1 MKLYLIAI
9 LIMLTS
15 CGSRKTEIQ
24 RVNTKK
30 DSTVIITSNVVKT
43 GKTEKKDSTNI
54 NLDITEDEL
63 TFTPI
68 DIAKEIVIDGKSY
81 RNVVLKIK
89 KTKDNSIYK
98 NSNTVSE
105 TSHIDSTGTTSIKE
119 TNESDTKI
127 KSIEKT
133 TLSNWLFWLVI
144 SITVVYACWVNK
156 FWPFK

>member
-1 MKLYLIAI
+1 MKLYLIAA
-9 LIMLTS
+9 LIMLMS

-24 RVNTKK
+24 RINTKK
-30 DSTVIITSNVVKT
+30 DSTVSITSNVVKT
-43 GKTEKKDSTNI
+43 GTKEKKDSTNI
-54 NLDITEDEL
+54 NLNIIEDEL

-68 DIAKEIVIDGKSY
+68 DTAKEIVIDGKSY
-81 RNVVLKIK
+81 RNVVLRIK

-98 NSNTVSE
+98 NNNTVSE
-105 TSHIDSTGTTSIKE
+105 TSRIDSTGTTSIKE

-127 KSIEKT
+127 KLIEKT